1 MISKQLLEQVIG
13 FPQLPERARATL
25 QCIGALGPDSALK
38 QHAFTASGD
47 PDNWKRERGR
57 RPILD
62 PDAIAEAMN
71 TDRQTV
77 HYNLQRARTILR
89 QVFNDDGKLFQRR

>member
-1 MISKQLLEQVIG
+1 MITKELLKQVID
-13 FPQLPERARATL
+13 FPHLPDGVYATL
-25 QCIGALGPDSALK
+25 QCIAALGPDDALK

-47 PDNWKRERGR
+47 PDTWKRERGR

-62 PDAIAEAMN
+62 PDAIAEAMS

-77 HYNLQRARTILR
+77 HSPSATGADHSAGSL
-89 QVFNDDGKLFQRR
+89 